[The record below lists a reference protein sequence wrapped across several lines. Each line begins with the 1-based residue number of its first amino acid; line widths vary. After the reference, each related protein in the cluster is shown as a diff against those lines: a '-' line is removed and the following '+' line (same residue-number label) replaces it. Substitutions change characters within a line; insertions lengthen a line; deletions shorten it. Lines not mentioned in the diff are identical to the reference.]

1 MWESLLSF
9 YMGSEDRTQAIGLSH
24 KHLYP
29 LGLLVSPSLAF
40 FCLRQGLMGPRL
52 GSSTVCSQRRTSAPA
67 STSQA
72 HGFQACT
79 ATLAQLVLEVKSRL
93 LVYEESTLPTE
104 LHTEIPGVI
113 SI

>member
-1 MWESLLSF
+1 
-9 YMGSEDRTQAIGLSH
+9 
-24 KHLYP
+24 
-29 LGLLVSPSLAF
+29 
-40 FCLRQGLMGPRL
+40 MGPRL
-52 GSSTVCSQRRTSAPA
+52 GSSTVCSQRQPSAPA
-67 STSQA
+67 SMSQA
-72 HGFQACT
+72 LEFQVCT

>member
-1 MWESLLSF
+1 
-9 YMGSEDRTQAIGLSH
+9 
-24 KHLYP
+24 
-29 LGLLVSPSLAF
+29 
-40 FCLRQGLMGPRL
+40 MGPRL
-52 GSSTVCSQRRTSAPA
+52 GSSTVCSQRRTSAPT